1 MTNYTGHLIPR
12 ETSKGKHYQMVI
24 EGPRDPV
31 TGRRS
36 RRYETLHLSK
46 REAEKL
52 LHQRLADL
60 NRGMAEVK
68 SSKTLGE
75 WLDEW
80 MELYMKGIAPSTASD
95 YRWRID
101 HYLKPQLG
109 SERLRELDGI
119 MLQRYVNS
127 LTESSE
133 HRSKPLSA
141 KSVRNIVNILSA
153 ALKTAQALHLIPYN
167 PCDALH
173 LPKLTKP
180 KTNVLTAEQV
190 RQVMQAASGT
200 DIYLLL
206 ILGFMLGLRRGEM
219 AALRWDDFDFD
230 KGVVRISRSRVN
242 AGGQVIEKAPK
253 TSAGLR
259 SIDLGDKLV
268 MVLQEYRDK
277 AAGPFVLS
285 REDGQPYSPDSLTRK
300 FKRFLEKNGLP
311 DIRLH
316 DTRHTNATA
325 LCEAG
330 VDPKTAQV
338 RLGHASISTTL
349 GIYVHTTDSLC
360 KQAAEKID
368 ELI

>member
-1 MTNYTGHLIPR
+1 MTNYTGHLVPR

-60 NRGMAEVK
+60 NRGTSGME
-68 SSKTLGE
+68 SGKTLGD

-80 MELYMKGIAPSTASD
+80 MELYRKGIAPSTVSD

-109 SERLRELDGI
+109 SKRLRELDGVV
-119 MLQRYVNS
+119 LQRYVNS
-127 LTESSE
+127 LTEPSE
-133 HRSKPLSA
+133 LRPEPLGA

-180 KTNVLTAEQV
+180 KTNVLTVEQV
-190 RQVMQAASGT
+190 RQVMQAAAGT
-200 DIYLLL
+200 GHLPAVDLRLYAGAQARRDGSPQMG
-206 ILGFMLGLRRGEM
+206 GF
-219 AALRWDDFDFD
+219 
-230 KGVVRISRSRVN
+230 
-242 AGGQVIEKAPK
+242 
-253 TSAGLR
+253 
-259 SIDLGDKLV
+259 
-268 MVLQEYRDK
+268 
-277 AAGPFVLS
+277 
-285 REDGQPYSPDSLTRK
+285 
-300 FKRFLEKNGLP
+300 RF
-311 DIRLH
+311 
-316 DTRHTNATA
+316 
-325 LCEAG
+325 
-330 VDPKTAQV
+330 
-338 RLGHASISTTL
+338 
-349 GIYVHTTDSLC
+349 
-360 KQAAEKID
+360 
-368 ELI
+368 